1 MKKIFVLTVIL
12 LWSASVTAWG
22 SEKQLKVG
30 LVAPMTGAGA
40 PWGLAWKKGA
50 QLIAEQINAAGGITV
65 QGERYKIEIIAEDDK
80 YSPSE
85 AVTVTNKLIFDD
97 KVKFILGPIG
107 SALCT
112 ATSPIT
118 EENKVITFHSCQSP
132 KSLGPDRPF
141 TFRALPLIGENVPPM
156 FKWIKEKYPNVKKMA
171 VLSPNDETGWT
182 VNAEYMYVG
191 KKFGFET
198 VAEDYFQRNTNDF
211 YPVLTRLLKNQPD
224 LLAMSGGTGDIG
236 LILKQARQMGYK
248 GLAYSSAGHDADK
261 LCKVAGKENA
271 EGYLHSALTII
282 PGPIKK
288 WHDEYM
294 ARWGE
299 WGEASVL
306 GTALDIIVQGIKKA
320 DSLDTTKVLKAI
332 ETMTHNS
339 RLYGPV
345 KWGGKKRYG
354 IPHQLLEPI
363 FITQVKACT
372 NTLMSLT
379 PPVEPEP
386 APVVNK
392 KN

>member
-1 MKKIFVLTVIL
+1 MKKIFIFAFTL
-12 LWSASVTAWG
+12 LSSLSLSAWG
-22 SEKQLKVG
+22 AEKPLKIG
-30 LVAPMTGAGA
+30 LVAPMTGPGA

-50 QLIAEQINAAGGITV
+50 QLIAEQINTSGGITV

-80 YSPSE
+80 FSPSE

-118 EENKVITFHSCQSP
+118 EANKVITFVSCQSP
-132 KSLGPDRPF
+132 KSLGPERPF
-141 TFRALPLIGENVPPM
+141 AFRALPLMGENVPPM

-182 VNAEYMYVG
+182 VNAEYMWVG
-191 KKFGFET
+191 KKYGFNT
-198 VAEDYFQRNTNDF
+198 VAEEYFQRNTNDF
-211 YPVLTRLLKNQPD
+211 YPLLTRVLKNQPD

-271 EGYLHSALTII
+271 EGYLHSALTIT

-306 GTALDIIVQGIKKA
+306 ATALDIIVQGLQKA
-320 DSLDTTKVLKAI
+320 DSLDPTKVLKAI
-332 ETMTHNS
+332 ETTTPNS
-339 RLYGPV
+339 RLFGPV

-363 FITQVKACT
+363 FIAQVKGCT
-372 NTLMSLT
+372 NTLISLM

-386 APVVNK
+386 APVVDK
-392 KN
+392 KK